1 MNGIAFKPALIFSH
15 AMVLTL
21 LAMMMMAE
29 SPSRLGHFVQGT
41 DVDRHAKIFASH
53 LF

>member
-21 LAMMMMAE
+21 LTMITMAE
-29 SPSRLGHFVQGT
+29 SPSNLGRFVQEI
-41 DVDRHAKIFASH
+41 DVDRQTMIFASH